1 LSNKNYLGCTIIIF
15 INGMYLS
22 TFDCIQ
28 LYDIDVKNED
38 KSRPVKEGD
47 ANDLMLANPVGNI
60 LVL

>member
-1 LSNKNYLGCTIIIF
+1 
-15 INGMYLS
+15 MYLS

-47 ANDLMLANPVGNI
+47 ANDLMLANPVENI